1 MAAGECDDNRQPETA
16 GEKARLRTD
25 PRTDRHAGEQGGGLA
40 LGVTAAV
47 VACNNIAIELFSL
60 IKIKYIICTKILT
73 LFLFL

>member
-1 MAAGECDDNRQPETA
+1 MAAGECDDDRQPETA

-25 PRTDRHAGEQGGGLA
+25 PGTDRHAGEQGGGLA

-47 VACNNIAIELFSL
+47 VACKNIAIELFSQ
-60 IKIKYIICTKILT
+60 IKYIICTKILI